1 MQFKSMFIVQDKD
14 IVLIAPRSYKQD
26 LDELVDRRWV
36 ALWSEQHQLTVPQH
50 CATLYPEN
58 HPGMEHV
65 FSYNFEFLFD
75 DYCTIIVKIRW
86 PMFWLHNSPGNGVV
100 SSSLVRAVGV
110 ASHAVAL
117 HAFAHAHVG
126 TAD

>member
-1 MQFKSMFIVQDKD
+1 MSWWTVDESLYEVNNTSLQYHNTVQ
-14 IVLIAPRSYKQD
+14 
-26 LDELVDRRWV
+26 
-36 ALWSEQHQLTVPQH
+36 
-50 CATLYPEN
+50 LYPEN